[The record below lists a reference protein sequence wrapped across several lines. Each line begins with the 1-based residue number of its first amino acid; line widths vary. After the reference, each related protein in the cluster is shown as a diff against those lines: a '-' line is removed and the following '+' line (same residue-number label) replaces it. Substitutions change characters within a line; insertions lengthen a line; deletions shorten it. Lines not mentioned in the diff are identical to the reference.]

1 MSLGRVG
8 LVSLALV
15 SCMYATNGFVITY
28 QGAKGSAMADAF
40 IAQADDPSANYYNA
54 AGLTS
59 LQGTQVSAGMI
70 TAFQTPWK
78 FEGSSVGGVSG
89 NYSEEARTQVLVAP
103 HIYFSQQID
112 NNWYFGMGI
121 NASYPLSVQWA
132 PSDAL
137 SNIIHENNMLPL
149 TINPNIAYKFQ
160 EIGLSV
166 GAGVSYTYAFA
177 SAEFIQPAY
186 TRVEMDGGGFGYNLG
201 LKWEATDFLTLA
213 ATYRS
218 KVELDLSGDAYIQ
231 GLGSI
236 PYNQKP
242 NLPAMYVVGVAY
254 KPVKDWTVE
263 VDIARTEFSSYKNFA
278 GQKWEDTWG
287 YRFGAQYALNSN
299 WDLRFGYAF
308 EETPVPDA
316 VVTADLP
323 DGDNQTFSTGFG
335 YHKDNFKIDLSAGD
349 MHRNERKVNNVYQV
363 GTYELDVPFVQATF
377 TWKF

>member
-1 MSLGRVG
+1 MSLGKVG

-15 SCMYATNGFVITY
+15 SCMYATSGFVVTY
-28 QGAKGSAMADAF
+28 QGAKASAMADAF

-59 LQGTQVSAGMI
+59 LQGTQASAGLI

-89 NYSEEARTQVLVAP
+89 SYSEEARTQVLVAP
-103 HIYFSQQID
+103 HFYFSQQLD
-112 NNWYFGMGI
+112 NNWYFGMGV
-121 NASYPLSVQWA
+121 NASYPLSVQWS
-132 PSDAL
+132 PSAAL

-160 EIGLSV
+160 DIGLSL
-166 GAGVSYTYAFA
+166 GAGVSYTYAFT
-177 SAEFIQPAY
+177 SAELVTPAY
-186 TRVEMDGGGFGYNLG
+186 TRIEMDGGGFGYNLG
-201 LKWEATDFLTLA
+201 LKWEATDYLTLA

-231 GLGSI
+231 GLGSVSMTS
-236 PYNQKP
+236 KP

-254 KPVKDWTVE
+254 KPTKDWTLE
-263 VDIARTEFSSYKNFA
+263 VDVGRTEFSSYKNFM
-278 GQKWEDTWG
+278 GNKWEDTWS

-335 YHKDNFKIDLSAGD
+335 YHKDNFKIDISLGD
-349 MHRNERKVNNVYQV
+349 MHRNKRSVNNAYQV
-363 GTYELDVPFVQATF
+363 GTFELDVPFVQSTF
-377 TWKF
+377 SWKF